1 MRRDRI
7 NVVEI
12 APSSDYKQVCALAAL
27 TVRKHKLEGKNPIGA
42 AELEWILPVTMK
54 VLNLI

>member
-7 NVVEI
+7 SAVET
-12 APSSDYKQVCALAAL
+12 APSSDYKPVCALAVL

-42 AELEWILPVTMK
+42 ADLEWILPVTMK